1 MINNLLDNDENIKDK
16 LFKLSFREIR
26 LEAKKLSIHL
36 YSRKTKKELV
46 ELILKDQK
54 TLLIEN
60 KSNDDVVA
68 EEDRLA
74 LEKAKE
80 EDRLALEKAKAE
92 EERII
97 ALEKAKEEEDRLA
110 LEKAKAEEEDRLALE
125 KAKQEER
132 IAFLKKLQ
140 LITIEKTNAKEQE
153 YIISNKNK
161 NLKTLLSKSFPN
173 KKITVT
179 DNKDGS
185 QTILIN

>member
-1 MINNLLDNDENIKDK
+1 MIKNLLDNDETKKDK

-80 EDRLALEKAKAE
+80 EEE
-92 EERII
+92 EERI
-97 ALEKAKEEEDRLA
+97 ALERAKEEE
-110 LEKAKAEEEDRLALE
+110 EE
-125 KAKQEER
+125 EER
-132 IAFLKKLQ
+132 ISFLKKLQ

-161 NLKTLLSKSFPN
+161 NLKTFLSKSFPN

>member
-1 MINNLLDNDENIKDK
+1 MIKNLLDNDETKKDK
-16 LFKLSFREIR
+16 LLKLSFKEIR
-26 LEAKKLSIHL
+26 LEAKKLSLHL

-46 ELILKDQK
+46 ELLLKDQK
-54 TLLIEN
+54 KLLIEN
-60 KSNDDVVA
+60 KSNYDVFA

-74 LEKAKE
+74 IEKAKE
-80 EDRLALEKAKAE
+80 EDRLA
-92 EERII
+92 I
-97 ALEKAKEEEDRLA
+97 EKAKE
-110 LEKAKAEEEDRLALE
+110 
-125 KAKQEER
+125 EER

-140 LITIEKTNAKEQE
+140 LIKIEKTNAKENE

-161 NLKTLLSKSFPN
+161 NLKRLLSKSFPN

>member
-1 MINNLLDNDENIKDK
+1 MIKNLLDNDENKKDK
-16 LFKLSFREIR
+16 LLKLSLREIR
-26 LEAKKLSIHL
+26 LEAKKLSFHL

-46 ELILKDQK
+46 ELLLKDQK
-54 TLLIEN
+54 KLLIEN
-60 KSNDDVVA
+60 NYNDDVVA

-74 LEKAKE
+74 LEKAK
-80 EDRLALEKAKAE
+80 AE
-92 EERII
+92 EERI
-97 ALEKAKEEEDRLA
+97 
-110 LEKAKAEEEDRLALE
+110 ALE

-140 LITIEKTNAKEQE
+140 LIKIEKANAKENE